1 MTTLFTASRK
11 WSRSDHFF
19 RLRIASHVLIG
30 LPRSLVASLRIEI
43 GRHRI
48 TDTTKHHQMRI
59 RSTVSLHR
67 RQPRQPQRSEYQ
79 HQSN

>member
-19 RLRIASHVLIG
+19 RLRIAAHVLVG
-30 LPRSLVASLRIEI
+30 LFRCTESSLGVGI

-48 TDTTKHHQMRI
+48 TDTTRRDQVAI
-59 RSTVSLHR
+59 RFLPCGIFS
-67 RQPRQPQRSEYQ
+67 
-79 HQSN
+79 